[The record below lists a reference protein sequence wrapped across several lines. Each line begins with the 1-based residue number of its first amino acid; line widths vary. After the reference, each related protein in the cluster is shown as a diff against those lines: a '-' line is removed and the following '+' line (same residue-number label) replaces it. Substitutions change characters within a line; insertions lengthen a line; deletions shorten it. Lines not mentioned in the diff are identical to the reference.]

1 MVNSDT
7 LAALQIIQPESHPN
21 AANQGPGSTGA
32 KESLSIYGLF
42 HHYAR
47 TPQGKQ
53 RLRSIFLHPRLDIDT
68 IKERQKSVALFSK
81 AQNQVSLHKMSKS
94 LARIKNMRRT
104 LVMLHKGIE
113 GGNTNAGGIKSGVWS
128 SLLDFCFHIIDL
140 SETLTEVIG
149 AEDLRLYRQLRHA
162 FNRLEFQRLGKI
174 MFDVIDLD
182 ESQQYRRTVI
192 KRGINEDLDRVKDAY
207 DGMEEMLQQA
217 AIETVPELNLT
228 PDVPVPTLNV
238 IYLPQL
244 GFHVLV
250 PLEDFN
256 SLTEQGIQPNWERV
270 FTTEKGAYFKTTKT
284 RRMDAELGD
293 IWAIMCDIEIEISH
307 SLAQQVIGRE
317 EFLIEASDL
326 CGELDTIL
334 ALAHGVTEY
343 KLTRPNIVEENVI
356 EIRAG
361 RHLLQELTVPTYVAN
376 DTFMVGGSG
385 ENVHNTHGEPPHNPN
400 MLLLTGPNFSGKSVY
415 LKQVALI
422 VYMAQVGSFIPAEA
436 ARLGITDKIMTRI
449 TTRETVSRCQ
459 SSFMID
465 LQQASWA
472 LKAFTP
478 RSLLVIDEFGKGTD
492 NCDGAGLAAGVFSYL
507 LSRRNQAPKV
517 LASTHF
523 HEIFE
528 QDLMAKDLPGLGLRQ
543 MEVRLTEKKDSDH
556 AAGSRKSEVTYLY
569 NVRSGRSMLSY
580 GAQCA
585 AMNGVPENVV
595 NRACELTNLAMNGKD
610 LVSACSYMPEDEMC
624 ELEEAEFVSRAFCE
638 MDLSA
643 VRGDDIENF
652 KAILAALVRRGP
664 SCADASAST
673 STGRGTMLSKSAT

>member
-21 AANQGPGSTGA
+21 AANQGPGSAGA

-42 HHYAR
+42 YHYAR

-53 RLRSIFLHPRLDIDT
+53 RLRSIFLHPRLDIET
-68 IKERQKSVALFSK
+68 IRDRQDSVAVFSK
-81 AQNQVSLHKMSKS
+81 AQNQVLLQKMSKS
-94 LARIKNMRRT
+94 LSKIQNMRRT

-113 GGNTNAGGIKSGVWS
+113 GGNAHAGGIKSGVWS

-140 SETLTEVIG
+140 AEILTEVIG
-149 AEDLRLYRQLRHA
+149 ADGLQLYRQLLHA

-174 MFDVIDLD
+174 MFDVVDLD

-228 PDVPVPTLNV
+228 PGVPVPTLNV

-250 PLEDFN
+250 PLEELN

-270 FTTEKGAYFKTTKT
+270 FTTEKSAYFKTTKT

-293 IWAIMCDIEIEISH
+293 IWAVMCDIEIEISH
-307 SLAQQVIGRE
+307 DLAQQVLERE
-317 EFLIEASDL
+317 DFLIEASDL
-326 CGELDTIL
+326 CGELDTML

-343 KLTRPNIVEENVI
+343 KLVRPDIVGENVI

-361 RHLLQELTVPTYVAN
+361 RHLLQELTVPAYVAN

-385 ENVHNTHGEPPHNPN
+385 EDADDTHSDPLRNPS

-422 VYMAQVGSFIPAEA
+422 VYMAQVGSFVPAET

-465 LQQASWA
+465 LQQVSWA

-492 NCDGAGLAAGVFSYL
+492 NCDGAGLAAGVFSHL
-507 LSRRNQAPKV
+507 LSRGNQAPKV

-528 QDLMAKDLPGLGLRQ
+528 QGLMATDLLGLGLRQ
-543 MEVRLTEKKDSDH
+543 MEVQLAEKKAPEC
-556 AAGSRKSEVTYLY
+556 AAGTHKSEVTYLY
-569 NVRSGRSMLSY
+569 NVRPGRSILSY

-595 NRACELTNLAMNGKD
+595 NRACELTSLAMSGED
-610 LVSACSYMPEDEMC
+610 LVSACSYMPEEEMR
-624 ELEEAEFVSRAFCE
+624 ELEEAEFVSRAFFK
-638 MDLSA
+638 MDLGA
-643 VRGDDIENF
+643 LRGDDVENF
-652 KAILAALVRRGP
+652 KAILTALVHQGS
-664 SCADASAST
+664 SCTGT
-673 STGRGTMLSKSAT
+673 SHGTSIE

>member
-1 MVNSDT
+1 MNSDT

-21 AANQGPGSTGA
+21 AAKQGPGSAGS

-42 HHYAR
+42 YHFAR
-47 TPQGKQ
+47 TPQGRQ
-53 RLRSIFLHPRLDIDT
+53 RLRSMFLHPRLDIDV
-68 IKERQKSVALFSK
+68 IKERQNSVAVFAK
-81 AQNQVSLHKMSKS
+81 AQNQSALHKMSKS
-94 LARIKNMRRT
+94 LSKIKNMRRT
-104 LVMLHKGIE
+104 LVMVHKGTE
-113 GGNTNAGGIKSGVWS
+113 GGNTNAGGVKSSVWS

-149 AEDLRLYRQLRHA
+149 ADGLKLYRQLCHT
-162 FNRLEFQRLGKI
+162 FNRLEFQRLGKV
-174 MFDVIDLD
+174 MFDVVDLD
-182 ESQQYRRTVI
+182 ESQKHRRTVV
-192 KRGINEDLDRVKDAY
+192 KRGINQDLDRVKDAY

-228 PDVPVPTLNV
+228 PGTPVPAINV

-244 GFHVLV
+244 GFHVIL
-250 PLEDFN
+250 PITDLN
-256 SLTEQGIQPNWERV
+256 SLEQRGIRPNWERV
-270 FTTEKGAYFKTTKT
+270 FKTENSAYFKTTKT
-284 RRMDAELGD
+284 RQMDADLGD
-293 IWAIMCDIEIEISH
+293 IWAVICDIEIEISH
-307 SLAQQVIGRE
+307 DLAQKVLERE
-317 EFLIEASDL
+317 DFLIEASDL
-326 CGELDTIL
+326 CGELDTLL

-343 KLTRPNIVEENVI
+343 KLTRPHIVEENII

-361 RHLLQELTVPTYVAN
+361 RHLLQELTVPSYVAN
-376 DTFMVGGSG
+376 DTFLVGGNG
-385 ENVHNTHGEPPHNPN
+385 EDTDHMNAELTQNPN

-422 VYMAQVGSFIPAEA
+422 VYMAQVGSFVPAEA

-449 TTRETVSRCQ
+449 TTRETVSKCQ

-465 LQQASWA
+465 LQQVSWA

-507 LSRRNQAPKV
+507 LSRGSQAPKV

-528 QDLMAKDLPGLGLRQ
+528 QGLMAMDVPGLGLRQ
-543 MEVRLTEKKDSDH
+543 LEVQLSEKKDQKSTTSTH
-556 AAGSRKSEVTYLY
+556 QSEVTYLY
-569 NVRSGRSMLSY
+569 NVRPGRSTLSY

-595 NRACELTNLAMNGKD
+595 KRACELTDLAMTGED
-610 LVSACSYMPEDEMC
+610 LVSACSYMPEGEMRD
-624 ELEEAEFVSRAFCE
+624 LEEAEAISRAFFE
-638 MDLSA
+638 MDLRA
-643 VRGDDIENF
+643 VGQGDVGNF
-652 KAILAALVRRGP
+652 KAILSELVNLGS
-664 SCADASAST
+664 SCNEGSTGVST
-673 STGRGTMLSKSAT
+673 STEQSRSVS